1 MGFASSLALSAVCLS
16 ASGTASDLRAD
27 AEAMAKVL
35 YGWKVARAERL
46 PGGLDHVLLQEQE
59 FDRMEGVGQQGAA
72 PPGTK
77 FVPPPTHPVHTEFF
91 AVREGQTRTLSGLPW
106 GQDPRPFYHTE
117 RVDLGT
123 WNGRHWFADIGL
135 YDQANLR
142 KKLGFQGG
150 DDRLALLIKGLG
162 IQDPVSVTWA
172 STTRNACEGLLG
184 QEGAEAIPYL
194 ERAIAERPSEIG
206 VRALACI
213 GAIQDP
219 DATRILL
226 NHFENPNQKLRD
238 AAAAGLTREPYRE
251 EARSAYLAMIEQ
263 IRFARGGAKAAIR
276 FGWKE
281 ALPLVAKALESSNY
295 LFVYRDLYDSYRTLE
310 GRPIAKELFE
320 AERHIWGSAFKSAGP
335 PTDVAEAKSTLG
347 KSPDHE
353 AVALIAFDLS
363 TFGTKADTRDVQAL
377 GLEILNGLPR
387 QPAIAAIRK
396 MMNCVKSDPKRAQ
409 AQKILAEWGAV
420 KPASLLPDWIR

>member
-1 MGFASSLALSAVCLS
+1 MGFALSLAVGAVCLS
-16 ASGTASDLRAD
+16 GTAADLRAD
-27 AEAMAKVL
+27 AEAMVKVF
-35 YGWKVARAERL
+35 YGWKVARAEHL
-46 PGGLDHVLLQEQE
+46 PGGLDRVLLQEQE
-59 FDRMEGVGQQGAA
+59 LDRIEGGGQQGAA

-77 FVPPPTHPVHTEFF
+77 FVPSPTHPVHTEFF

-106 GQDPRPFYHTE
+106 GKYPRPFYHTE

-135 YDQANLR
+135 HDQATLR

-172 STTRNACEGLLG
+172 STTGNACESLLG

-194 ERAIAERPSEIG
+194 ERAIAESPSETG
-206 VRALACI
+206 VRALASL
-213 GAIQDP
+213 GAIQNP

-226 NHFENPNQKLRD
+226 NHFGNPNPKLRD

-251 EARSAYLAMIEQ
+251 DARSAYLVMIEQ

-281 ALPLVAKALESSNY
+281 ALPLVAKALESSDY
-295 LFVYRDLYDSYRTLE
+295 LFVYRDLFESYRTLE
-310 GRPIAKELFE
+310 GRPIAKDLFE
-320 AERHIWGSAFKSAGP
+320 AEGHIRGSAFKSAGP
-335 PTDVAEAKSTLG
+335 PRDVTKAKGTLMKST
-347 KSPDHE
+347 DHE
-353 AVALIAFDLS
+353 VVALIAFELS
-363 TFGTKADTRDVQAL
+363 TFVTKADTRAVQAI

-387 QPAIAAIRK
+387 QPAIAAIRR
-396 MMNCVKSDPKRAQ
+396 MMNSVKNDPARAH
-409 AQKILAEWGAV
+409 AQKILAAWGAL
-420 KPASLLPDWIR
+420 KPTLFLANWVR